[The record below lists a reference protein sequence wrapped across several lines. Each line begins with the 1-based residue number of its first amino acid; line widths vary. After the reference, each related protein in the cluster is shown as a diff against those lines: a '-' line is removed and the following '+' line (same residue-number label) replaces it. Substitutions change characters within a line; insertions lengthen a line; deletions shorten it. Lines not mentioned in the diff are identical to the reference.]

1 MLLPPLFPA
10 SATMTEFS
18 SLLVSF
24 LGSGLRAFVLY
35 MCYRVNGLF
44 GFSLSSSG
52 TVAPC
57 HSTYKNIIIKSC
69 LDTDPTD
76 SFCGQTKGSSVGG
89 SVGFHDTP
97 IQYIQ
102 FDD

>member
-1 MLLPPLFPA
+1 MSGGSGL
-10 SATMTEFS
+10 SVGDRS

-24 LGSGLRAFVLY
+24 LGSGLRPFVFY
-35 MCYRVNGLF
+35 MCYRVNGLS
-44 GFSLSSSG
+44 GISLSSSG

-57 HSTYKNIIIKSC
+57 HSTYKNIIKSC

-76 SFCGQTKGSSVGG
+76 SFYGQTKGSSVGG
-89 SVGFHDTP
+89 SVGFHDTL

-102 FDD
+102 FDE